1 MGWKVS
7 KKNSGQK
14 AKEDKTVQVNGKTV
28 GMDYMGLCPLR
39 EQQTVLCVGKADL
52 AAEEA
57 GEKGRR
63 QILMG

>member
-28 GMDYMGLCPLR
+28 GMDYMDCVHLGNNRRFCVLGR
-39 EQQTVLCVGKADL
+39 QTWQQRRLERKA
-52 AAEEA
+52 
-57 GEKGRR
+57 GGRS
-63 QILMG
+63 